1 MIRVFAFDLDGTL
14 VQTERLKARSYA
26 KAAVELCPQHI
37 TEDEVME
44 AYKGVVGR
52 SREEVASTL
61 MQRFDLTPAARK
73 RMDAFDA
80 NAPWEAF
87 VGVRLAY
94 YHGMIGDPDVIQA
107 HRWPHALSLL
117 ETARDHQCAVALAT
131 TSRRAQAT
139 QVLDALGLS
148 DAFDFVTTA
157 DDVSKTKP
165 HPEMYRLVA
174 VHLEVHPDAM
184 LAIEDSPAGVE
195 AAITAGLHCV
205 AVTTEFTHDAVH
217 ASGLLED
224 HLIVD
229 DPDRLPQVVSGIV
242 DASSQ

>member
-1 MIRVFAFDLDGTL
+1 MIRIFAFDLDGTL

-37 TEDEVME
+37 TEDEVIE
-44 AYKGVVGR
+44 AYKAVVGL

-61 MQRFDLTPAARK
+61 MQRFDITPAARK
-73 RMDAFDA
+73 RMEAFNAD
-80 NAPWEAF
+80 APWEAF

-94 YHGMIGDPDVIQA
+94 YHDMISDPDVIQA
-107 HRWPHALSLL
+107 HRWPHALALL
-117 ETARDHQCAVALAT
+117 ETAREHQCAVALAT
-131 TSRRAQAT
+131 TSRREQAT

-148 DAFDFVTTA
+148 DAFDFVATA
-157 DDVSKTKP
+157 DDVTKTKP
-165 HPEMYRLVA
+165 HPEMYRRVA
-174 VHLEVHPDAM
+174 VHLEARPDAM

-195 AAITAGLHCV
+195 AAVTAGLHCV
-205 AVTTEFTHDAVH
+205 AVTTEFTYDAIH
-217 ASGLLED
+217 TSGLLED

-229 DPDRLPQVVSGIV
+229 DPETLPQVVSGIV